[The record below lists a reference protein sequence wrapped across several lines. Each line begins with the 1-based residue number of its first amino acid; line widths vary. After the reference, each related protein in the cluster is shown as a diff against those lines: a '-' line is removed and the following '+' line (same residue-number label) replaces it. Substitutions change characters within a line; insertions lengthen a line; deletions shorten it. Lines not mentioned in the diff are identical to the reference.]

1 MNADA
6 IRAAHKAA
14 HELWFEARTAAHNA
28 RHDFRSGFIG
38 DRDLD
43 VAIKNQEGAAD
54 ACDAIERIAE
64 RLGVYLDDATR

>member
-28 RHDFRSGFIG
+28 RHNFRSGLIIG
-38 DRDLD
+38 MDLD
-43 VAIKNQEGAAD
+43 VAIKNQEDAAD

-64 RLGVYLDDATR
+64 RLGVDLDDDPR